1 MNFKDITPSNVKA
14 YLEGN
19 LRSLIGV
26 DNISPIVKYKAVE
39 RALSCPEC
47 TLKGECLHTDC
58 GCNIYK
64 VYLVPHKECIK
75 GNWKAYSLDKMVD
88 LGYKYVEFNSNGKPT
103 NTVSVNIDRRLK
115 LNSEIVS
122 KLEEKYNSEFNSLIG
137 IESISESCSC
147 TTTNIVFKE
156 VNGVSERWLDI
167 TIDFTKVERG
177 SYTRSVTI
185 YYLDNTY
192 QSIVLKG
199 INL

>member
-1 MNFKDITPSNVKA
+1 MNFKDITQSNVKA

-19 LRSLIGV
+19 LKFLIGV

-47 TLKGECLHTDC
+47 TLNGKCLYTDC
-58 GCNIYK
+58 NCNIYK

-88 LGYKYVEFNSNGKPT
+88 LGYKYVEFNSNGKST

-115 LNSEIVS
+115 LDSEVVS
-122 KLEEKYNSEFNSLIG
+122 KLKEKYNSEFDSLVG

-185 YYLDNTY
+185 
-192 QSIVLKG
+192 
-199 INL
+199 